1 MRWWAIA
8 MTGIE
13 ASTSP
18 PPLPRWFGPRA
29 SPDDPAVSALIA
41 RVARGAGWADIGG
54 GFNLNVRIDAEPPV
68 VLRVHRPWVRRGRV
82 AGLRRLRERLQ
93 RTQVRVARPIRISG
107 CDLLRVA
114 DRWAEIE
121 EFIDH
126 VQPRA
131 DEDSYVR
138 LFEELGR
145 VHAALKA
152 VWEPSPPE
160 PLDDHRTFGQ
170 LRYSVGFTRRRL
182 GPRSEP
188 VVHRMRQL
196 TGELSKLRKEVELP
210 CTPIHGDY
218 KLGNAGELSDGSWA
232 TFDLDFARVRERLYD
247 IAASLHH
254 VAQRAELLEPR
265 RLLDAYEGTAPEP
278 LTRDEHRWLP
288 GAVALIPLHWAAT
301 AGLVG
306 DGIHEAESA
315 MTAAEAWWS
324 RRLNSRRSPAAALGT
339 GVLGRAP
346 TPLKRLACRA
356 NRYRSDL
363 KCPGTTA
370 TRAVC
375 PRHNASEI
383 PRCVVQH
390 VPVPFVD
397 TPLTSNVR
405 EAVER
410 DWSTNLNG
418 PAVRLYGGE
427 ESAAFRVGDV
437 GRRLGRARAPWAC
450 CARGVPRS
458 PWPWRWQL
466 IGTSRWCPVD
476 GEIPPNGSA
485 STRRTRPAG
494 RPRHRGRT
502 QTLTLVLVLVL
513 PHLLWHCASAMART
527 QRASWGKSG
536 GRPSDPPGD
545 GR

>member
-1 MRWWAIA
+1 MRPPQACSAHRLPVLRRDCAERLSDCGCGAPHRSKKLDHLRATPAALRGVRVRNGAPVCRVRRATALACDLPARRSLVPSACAGSATCRSGVHMRGTIDPRRGGWVRRRTLRRVRWWAIA

-18 PPLPRWFGPRA
+18 PALPRWFGPRA
-29 SPDDPAVSALIA
+29 SPDDPAVSALID

-54 GFNLNVRIDAEPPV
+54 GFNLNLRIDAEPPV

-93 RTQVRVARPIRISG
+93 RTQVRVARPIPISG

-114 DRWAEIE
+114 DRWAELE

-145 VHAALKA
+145 VHTALKA

-210 CTPIHGDY
+210 CAPIHGDY

-254 VAQRAELLEPR
+254 VAPSGELLEPR
-265 RLLDAYEGTAPEP
+265 RLLDAYESTAPEP

-288 GAVALIPLHWAAT
+288 GALALVPLHWAAT

-306 DGIHEAESA
+306 DGIREAESA

-324 RRLNSRRSPAAALGT
+324 RRAELSS
-339 GVLGRAP
+339 
-346 TPLKRLACRA
+346 
-356 NRYRSDL
+356 
-363 KCPGTTA
+363 
-370 TRAVC
+370 
-375 PRHNASEI
+375 
-383 PRCVVQH
+383 
-390 VPVPFVD
+390 
-397 TPLTSNVR
+397 
-405 EAVER
+405 
-410 DWSTNLNG
+410 
-418 PAVRLYGGE
+418 
-427 ESAAFRVGDV
+427 
-437 GRRLGRARAPWAC
+437 
-450 CARGVPRS
+450 
-458 PWPWRWQL
+458 
-466 IGTSRWCPVD
+466 
-476 GEIPPNGSA
+476 
-485 STRRTRPAG
+485 
-494 RPRHRGRT
+494 
-502 QTLTLVLVLVL
+502 
-513 PHLLWHCASAMART
+513 
-527 QRASWGKSG
+527 
-536 GRPSDPPGD
+536 
-545 GR
+545 